1 MITRQIFEQMLEAEK
16 IFDENLRTL
25 KRENAALRAYIR
37 DIEGHTVEYA
47 KKWGSPLL
55 NSKATPK
62 ADRACHQTDSRSAPD
77 HVAE

>member
-16 IFDENLRTL
+16 IFDENLRAL

-55 NSKATPK
+55 NSKATPL
-62 ADRACHQTDSRSAPD
+62 DHSAEYNTRK
-77 HVAE
+77 VYE